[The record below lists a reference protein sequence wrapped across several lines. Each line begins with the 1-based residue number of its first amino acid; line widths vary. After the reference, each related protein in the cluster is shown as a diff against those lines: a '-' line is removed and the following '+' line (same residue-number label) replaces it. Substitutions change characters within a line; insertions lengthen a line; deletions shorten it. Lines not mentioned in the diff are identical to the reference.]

1 MEIDHVSYVASH
13 DQISDVINRIGFLIG
28 SPFIDGGI
36 HPRFG
41 TRNFTAP
48 LKNNQYIEV
57 VCPIDHPATDQT
69 NFGIAVKQK
78 ALSGGGWFAWVIR
91 TPDIEEIEKRI
102 DRKAIDGDRIK
113 PDGSKL
119 KWKQIGV
126 SEILTM
132 NELPFFIEWQDSNH
146 PSTDGVAIATI
157 DKIYISSNNDLNSSL
172 FKKEIQEGVGNI
184 KIEVID
190 SSTNKNF
197 TGILSLD
204 FTTNKGLVNIE

>member
-13 DQISDVINRIGFLIG
+13 DQISDVINRIGLLIG

-48 LKNNQYIEV
+48 LKNGQYIEV

-78 ALSGGGWFAWVIR
+78 ALNGGGWFAWVIR
-91 TPDIEEIEKRI
+91 TPNMEVIEKRI
-102 DRKAIDGDRIK
+102 DRKAIDGDRVK

-119 KWKQIGV
+119 KWKQLGV
-126 SEILTM
+126 K
-132 NELPFFIEWQDSNH
+132 ELSKNGHFPFFVQWLSENH
-146 PSTDGVAIATI
+146 PS
-157 DKIYISSNNDLNSSL
+157 KDLDSKTSITSINLNGS
-172 FKKEIQEGVGNI
+172 KKELNNW
-184 KIEVID
+184 ID
-190 SSTNKNF
+190 SDISRFNQIKFVENETNMDSEIMSVTFESNG
-197 TGILSLD
+197 TS
-204 FTTNKGLVNIE
+204 IEID

>member
-13 DQISDVINRIGFLIG
+13 DQISDVINRIGLLIG

-48 LKNNQYIEV
+48 LKNGQYIEV

-91 TPDIEEIEKRI
+91 TPNIEETEKRI
-102 DRKAIDGDRIK
+102 DRKAIDGDRVK

-119 KWKQIGV
+119 KWKQLGV
-126 SEILTM
+126 K
-132 NELPFFIEWQDSNH
+132 ELSKNGHFPFFVQWLSENH
-146 PSTDGVAIATI
+146 PSKDLEAKTSITSINICGSKDELNTWINS
-157 DKIYISSNNDLNSSL
+157 DISSYKQIKLSENANSADS
-172 FKKEIQEGVGNI
+172 EITSVTFESNGNF
-184 KIEVID
+184 IEID
-190 SSTNKNF
+190 
-197 TGILSLD
+197 
-204 FTTNKGLVNIE
+204 

>member
-13 DQISDVINRIGFLIG
+13 DQISDVINRIGLSIG

-69 NFGIAVKQK
+69 NFGLAVKQK

-91 TPDIEEIEKRI
+91 TSNIEEIEKRI
-102 DRKAIDGDRIK
+102 ERKAIDGDRVK
-113 PDGSKL
+113 PDGSRL
-119 KWKQIGV
+119 KWKQLGV
-126 SEILTM
+126 K
-132 NELPFFIEWQDSNH
+132 ELSKNGHFPFFVQWLSKNH
-146 PSTDGVAIATI
+146 PSKDLEAKTSITSINLNGSENELNNWINSDV
-157 DKIYISSNNDLNSSL
+157 SNL
-172 FKKEIQEGVGNI
+172 KQI
-184 KIEVID
+184 KISKDIVSTESEIMSVTFESNGRFIEID
-190 SSTNKNF
+190 
-197 TGILSLD
+197 
-204 FTTNKGLVNIE
+204 

>member
-13 DQISDVINRIGFLIG
+13 DQISDVINRIGLLIG

-48 LKNNQYIEV
+48 LKNGQYIEV

-78 ALSGGGWFAWVIR
+78 AINGGGWFAWVIR
-91 TPDIEEIEKRI
+91 TPNMEVIEKRI
-102 DRKAIDGDRIK
+102 DRKAVDGDRVK

-119 KWKQIGV
+119 KWKQLGV
-126 SEILTM
+126 K
-132 NELPFFIEWQDSNH
+132 ELSKNGHFPFFVQWLSENH
-146 PSTDGVAIATI
+146 PSKDLEAKTSITSINISGSRDELNTWINSDIASYKQIKLSENANGADSEIT
-157 DKIYISSNNDLNSSL
+157 SVTFESN
-172 FKKEIQEGVGNI
+172 GNI
-184 KIEVID
+184 IEID
-190 SSTNKNF
+190 
-197 TGILSLD
+197 
-204 FTTNKGLVNIE
+204 

>member
-13 DQISDVINRIGFLIG
+13 DQISDVINRIGLLIG

-48 LKNNQYIEV
+48 LKNGQYIEV

-91 TPDIEEIEKRI
+91 TPNMEEIEKRI
-102 DRKAIDGDRIK
+102 DRKAIDGDRVK

-119 KWKQIGV
+119 KWKQLGV
-126 SEILTM
+126 K
-132 NELPFFIEWQDSNH
+132 ELSKNGHFPFFVQWLSENH
-146 PSTDGVAIATI
+146 PSKDLDAKTSITSIKLNGS
-157 DKIYISSNNDLNSSL
+157 KKELNSW
-172 FKKEIQEGVGNI
+172 
-184 KIEVID
+184 ID
-190 SSTNKNF
+190 SDISKFNQIKFVEN
-197 TGILSLD
+197 
-204 FTTNKGLVNIE
+204 TTSADSEIMSVTFESNGNSIEID

>member
-13 DQISDVINRIGFLIG
+13 DQISDVINRIGLLIG

-48 LKNNQYIEV
+48 LKNGQYIEV

-78 ALSGGGWFAWVIR
+78 ALNGGGWFAWVIR
-91 TPDIEEIEKRI
+91 TPNMEVIEKRI
-102 DRKAIDGDRIK
+102 DRKAIDGDRVK

-119 KWKQIGV
+119 KWKQLGV
-126 SEILTM
+126 K
-132 NELPFFIEWQDSNH
+132 ELSKNGHFPFFVQWLSENH
-146 PSTDGVAIATI
+146 PSKDLDAKTSITSINLNGS
-157 DKIYISSNNDLNSSL
+157 KKELNSW
-172 FKKEIQEGVGNI
+172 
-184 KIEVID
+184 ID
-190 SSTNKNF
+190 SDISKFNQIKFVEN
-197 TGILSLD
+197 
-204 FTTNKGLVNIE
+204 TTSADSEIMSVTFESNGNSIEID

>member
-13 DQISDVINRIGFLIG
+13 DQISDVINRIGLLIG

-48 LKNNQYIEV
+48 LKNGQYIEV

-91 TPDIEEIEKRI
+91 TPNMEEIEKRI
-102 DRKAIDGDRIK
+102 DRKAIDGDRVK

-119 KWKQIGV
+119 KWKQLGV
-126 SEILTM
+126 K
-132 NELPFFIEWQDSNH
+132 ELSKNGHFPFFVQWLSENH
-146 PSTDGVAIATI
+146 PSKDLDAKTSITSINLNGS
-157 DKIYISSNNDLNSSL
+157 KKELNSW
-172 FKKEIQEGVGNI
+172 
-184 KIEVID
+184 ID
-190 SSTNKNF
+190 SDISKFNQIKFVEN
-197 TGILSLD
+197 
-204 FTTNKGLVNIE
+204 TTSADSEIMSVTFESNGNSIEID

>member
-48 LKNNQYIEV
+48 LRNNQYIEV

-69 NFGIAVKQK
+69 NFGLAVKQK
-78 ALSGGGWFAWVIR
+78 SLNGGGWFAWVIR
-91 TPDIEEIEKRI
+91 TPNIEEIEKRI
-102 DRKAIDGDRIK
+102 ERKAIAGDRIK

-119 KWKQIGV
+119 KWKQLGV
-126 SEILTM
+126 K
-132 NELPFFIEWQDSNH
+132 ELSKNGHFPFFVQWLSENH
-146 PSTDGVAIATI
+146 PSKDLEAKTSINSINLSGSKNELKNWINSEVSYFKQIKFSEKIIGAESEIMSVTFESNGRFIEI
-157 DKIYISSNNDLNSSL
+157 D
-172 FKKEIQEGVGNI
+172 
-184 KIEVID
+184 
-190 SSTNKNF
+190 
-197 TGILSLD
+197 
-204 FTTNKGLVNIE
+204 